1 MDKTNSIK
9 IFPIFLI
16 LSFVCVLFLSIGYA
30 QVTYDLNVEGDISLR
45 SQQGVVIKRV
55 DELLKKQYYL
65 NQNLYESLNILQEI
79 LSKLD
84 NSIMNFKKLNTVLQ
98 KIIEIFERTDNRTR
112 ECILY
117 LLTKYS
123 SLFNNLIYDS
133 ISKSNDDI
141 ICVGMRESIIRMLN
155 KSDHTMRRQCLKLL
169 KLLPFLIDLK
179 IKDIILFFLTDQ
191 TLMEDE
197 KSEINDILALKGKN
211 DSSENLI

>member
-1 MDKTNSIK
+1 MSYFKENDVMER
-9 IFPIFLI
+9 
-16 LSFVCVLFLSIGYA
+16 LS
-30 QVTYDLNVEGDISLR
+30 
-45 SQQGVVIKRV
+45 KV

-133 ISKSNDDI
+133 ISKSIDDI
-141 ICVGMRESIIRMLN
+141 ICIGMRESIIRMLN
-155 KSDHTMRRQCLKLL
+155 KSDHTMIRQSLKLI
-169 KLLPFLIDLK
+169 KLLPFLIELK

-211 DSSENLI
+211 YSSENLK

>member
-79 LSKLD
+79 LSKL
-84 NSIMNFKKLNTVLQ
+84 
-98 KIIEIFERTDNRTR
+98 
-112 ECILY
+112 
-117 LLTKYS
+117 
-123 SLFNNLIYDS
+123 
-133 ISKSNDDI
+133 
-141 ICVGMRESIIRMLN
+141 
-155 KSDHTMRRQCLKLL
+155 
-169 KLLPFLIDLK
+169 
-179 IKDIILFFLTDQ
+179 
-191 TLMEDE
+191 
-197 KSEINDILALKGKN
+197 
-211 DSSENLI
+211 EN